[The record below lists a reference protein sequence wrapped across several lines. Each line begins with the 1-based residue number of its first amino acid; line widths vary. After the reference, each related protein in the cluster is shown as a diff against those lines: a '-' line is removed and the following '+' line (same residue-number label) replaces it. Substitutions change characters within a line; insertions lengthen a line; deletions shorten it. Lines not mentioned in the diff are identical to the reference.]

1 MSNSEQ
7 LKNLR
12 NIGIAAHIDAGKTTL
27 TERILFYT
35 GRSHKIGEV
44 HDGEAIM
51 DWMVQEQE
59 RGITI
64 TSAATTCSWKDTNIN
79 IIDTP
84 GHVDFTVEV
93 ERSLRVLD
101 GMVAVFCSVAGVQPQ
116 TETVWRQ
123 SVKYGVPKI
132 AFINKMDR
140 TGANFDRCVSMIE
153 DRLMSRP
160 VVMAYPIGAE
170 DQFQGVVDLIQ
181 NKEIHYNSEDG
192 STFDIKDIDPSRA
205 DMVATLREK
214 LMEAASEA
222 DDDLLEK
229 YLETGELSQDEIRR
243 AIRILTIS
251 DKIIPVY
258 CGSAF
263 KNKGVQSILD
273 AVVDFLPSPV
283 DIGSVTGEDP
293 KTQEALTRKI
303 DYSEPFSALAF
314 KVQTDPYVG
323 KLTYIRVYS
332 GEIEPGNYLENTVSG
347 KRERIGRVL
356 KMHANNREDVKLL
369 SAGDIVAVIG
379 LKNTRTGDTLSDE
392 KSQIRLESIDFPEP
406 VIFVAIE
413 PKTKNDQEKLSV
425 GLEKLSEEDPTFRVS
440 TDQETNQTIIS
451 GMGELH
457 LEVITDR
464 LLREFSVQ
472 ANIGN
477 PQVAYRESVNEFKQA
492 ESKFVKQTG
501 GKGQYGHVI
510 LTIEPLERGKGF
522 EFEDKVKGGNIPR
535 EYIPSVEKGVRAALT
550 GGVMAGYPVVDVKV
564 SLLDGSYHP
573 VDSSDAAFQVAG
585 SMAVKKA
592 IKEATPVILEPIM
605 EVIVEAPEPNIGDVI
620 SDLNSRRGKIA
631 NIGTSPSGLQ
641 EVAAQVPLSGIFGYS
656 TSLRSLTQGR
666 GTYNMKFST
675 YSSVPKTV
683 FDELVSKATAGV

>member
-222 DDDLLEK
+222 DDGLLEK

-243 AIRILTIS
+243 AVRILTIS

-273 AVVDFLPSPV
+273 AVVDFLPSPI
-283 DIGSVTGEDP
+283 DIGSVTGDDP
-293 KTQEALTRKI
+293 KTQESLIRKI

-332 GEIEPGNYLENTVSG
+332 GQIEPGNYLENTVSG

-620 SDLNSRRGKIA
+620 SDLNARRGKIA

>member
-1 MSNSEQ
+1 MSKTEQ

-44 HDGEAIM
+44 HNGEAIM

-64 TSAATTCSWKDTNIN
+64 TSAATTCSWNDTNIN

-140 TGANFDRCVSMIE
+140 TGANFDQCVTMIE
-153 DRLMSRP
+153 DRLGARP

-170 DQFQGVVDLIQ
+170 DQFKGIVDLIS
-181 NKEIHYNSEDG
+181 NKEVHYNSDDG
-192 STFDIKDIDPSRA
+192 STFEIKDIDPSRS
-205 DMVATLREK
+205 DLVAKLREK
-214 LMEAASEA
+214 LMESASEA

-229 YLETGELSQDEIRR
+229 YLETGQLSEAEIRR
-243 AIRILTIS
+243 AVRILTIN

-273 AVVDFLPSPV
+273 AVVDFLPSPA
-283 DIGSVTGEDP
+283 DIGSIKGEDP
-293 KTQEALTRKI
+293 KTQEPIERKI
-303 DYSEPFSALAF
+303 DYNEPFSALAF
-314 KVQTDPYVG
+314 KVQTDPHVG

-332 GEIEPGNYLENTVSG
+332 GEIEPGNYLQNTVSG

-379 LKNTRTGDTLSDE
+379 LKNTRTGDTLSDD
-392 KSQIRLESIDFPEP
+392 KAPIRLESIDFPEP

-477 PQVAYRESVNEFKQA
+477 PQVAYRESVSEFKQA

-510 LTIEPLERGKGF
+510 LTIEPMARGEGF
-522 EFEDKVKGGNIPR
+522 QFEDKVKGGNIPR
-535 EYIPSVEKGVRAALT
+535 EYIPSVEKGIRAALT
-550 GGVMAGYPVVDVKV
+550 GGVMAGYPVVDIKV

-573 VDSSDAAFQVAG
+573 VDSSDSAFQIAG

-592 IKEATPVILEPIM
+592 IKEAKPVILEPIM
-605 EVIVEAPEPNIGDVI
+605 EVVAEAPETNIGDVI
-620 SDLNSRRGKIA
+620 SDLNSRRGKIT
-631 NIGTSPSGLQ
+631 NIGASPSGLQ
-641 EVAAQVPLSGIFGYS
+641 EVVAEVPLSCIFGYS

-666 GTYNMKFST
+666 GTYSMKFST
-675 YSSVPKTV
+675 YNPVPKTV
-683 FDELVSKATAGV
+683 FEELLNKATAGV